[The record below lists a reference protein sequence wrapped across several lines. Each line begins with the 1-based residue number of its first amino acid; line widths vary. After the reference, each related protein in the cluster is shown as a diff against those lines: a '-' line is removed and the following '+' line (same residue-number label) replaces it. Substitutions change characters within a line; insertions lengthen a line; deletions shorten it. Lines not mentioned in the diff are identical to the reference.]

1 MEQLPDPLKDRV
13 IKEVLPPP
21 HLPLDTSKLFNEKT
35 GIPNYE
41 IVLEHLTR
49 EGKLKKADFL
59 EIINQTTNLLKS
71 EPNTLKI
78 VDPVTIVGDLHGQ
91 FYDLLTLL
99 NIGGNPSST
108 QYLFL
113 GDYVDRGSF
122 SVECVI
128 LLYVMK
134 LAFPTKTWLMRG
146 NHECRQ
152 LTTFFNFKNECEIKY
167 DLEIYNAIMNSFDC
181 LPISCTINEKFLCV
195 HGGISPTLE
204 MVINS

>member
-1 MEQLPDPLKDRV
+1 MQGLDTVDQYTSSLDKQIEQLKRCEI
-13 IKEVLPPP
+13 IKESEVKELC
-21 HLPLDTSKLFNEKT
+21 DKAKEILFEESNVIYIE
-35 GIPNYE
+35 
-41 IVLEHLTR
+41 
-49 EGKLKKADFL
+49 A
-59 EIINQTTNLLKS
+59 
-71 EPNTLKI
+71 
-78 VDPVTIVGDLHGQ
+78 PVTICGDIHGQ